1 MTAFVNANHPTIHP
15 GVERAEVLLNM
26 VNGNSRRAGTRHVI
40 AFLLVAAVSSAL
52 VVAEALVTNWD
63 EGSLLVAW
71 AVLCAALFAGAALY
85 ADLLVA
91 GVKRVGEVLSAGAE
105 ARAAARADALFL
117 ASAESDPR
125 IMADLRAAI
134 ARSKAEQELTEVAPA
149 PVRKSTLTAMH
160 ETPSL
165 YVALARVQSGHFH

>member
-1 MTAFVNANHPTIHP
+1 MTAFVNANHPTVHP
-15 GVERAEVLLNM
+15 GVERAEALFGIVS
-26 VNGNSRRAGTRHVI
+26 GNSKRASTRHVV
-40 AFLLVAAVSSAL
+40 AFLLVAVVSSAL

-63 EGSLLVAW
+63 EGNLLAAW

-91 GVKRVGEVLSAGAE
+91 GVKRVGKFLSAGAE
-105 ARAAARADALFL
+105 SRAAARADALFL
-117 ASAESDPR
+117 ATAESDPR
-125 IMADLRAAI
+125 IMQELRAAI
-134 ARSKAEQELTEVAPA
+134 ARSKSEEEVTAVAPA
-149 PVRKSTLTAMH
+149 PVRTSKLTALH